1 MLLQII
7 GSFLAVVAFCFIL
20 GSPRRHILFAG
31 LTGAVGWALYL
42 LLEKYGLSSGAA
54 TFFSG
59 CLISL
64 CGQLLARLLKT
75 PVTVFVI
82 PGILPLVP
90 GAGMY
95 HIVDSF
101 MRSEGAMTSYYITQ
115 TLMAAGMIAV
125 SIIVVDSIFRLFLK
139 NKGDY
144 HVDSQSL
151 D

>member
-7 GSFLAVVAFCFIL
+7 GSFLAVVAFCFLL
-20 GSPRRHILFAG
+20 GVPRKYIPYAG
-31 LTGAVGWALYL
+31 IIGALGWALFVL
-42 LLEKYGLSSGAA
+42 LRENAFSMGSA

-64 CGQLLARLLKT
+64 CSQLLARILKT

-95 HIVDSF
+95 HIAFSI
-101 MRSEGAMTSYYITQ
+101 MKSNGMMTSYYVTQ
-115 TLMAAGMIAV
+115 TLTVAGMIAV
-125 SIIVVDSIFRLFLK
+125 SIIVVDSLFKLIPWR
-139 NKGDY
+139 GR
-144 HVDSQSL
+144 QRM
-151 D
+151 